1 MKRIFLGLVI
11 LVASFISALP
21 WEDMYFG
28 ITSWGDGTK
37 FWSVLA
43 ISIVVVAIFMIKT
56 NIGERLT
63 YPAPGLTL
71 ITIGIILSVGIWL
84 TLITVVMTIISLL
97 LPYGGLMLIVLL
109 GFAVKFG
116 VYIAIAELIAKALL
130 LFGTF
135 QLLSNLF
142 SDEGEEVLIDDKSI

>member
-11 LVASFISALP
+11 LVASFISVLP
-21 WEDMYFG
+21 WQKMYFD
-28 ITSWGDGTK
+28 IISWGDGTK
-37 FWSVLA
+37 FWAVLA

-71 ITIGIILSVGIWL
+71 ITIGIILSIGIWL
-84 TLITVVMTIISLL
+84 TLITVVITIISLL
-97 LPYGGLMLIVLL
+97 LPYGALLLIVLL

>member
-28 ITSWGDGTK
+28 IISWGDGTK